1 MNSSERCG
9 SQSVTLLAVR
19 PHPDDESTSTGGM
32 LAYYSGRD
40 VRTGVVI
47 CTGGEEGE
55 IHDPD
60 LDPVA
65 DSSRLREIRTQE
77 VKNACA
83 ILGVAELRML
93 GYRDSGMAGTPANQH
108 SEAFVNADRVEAVG
122 KLVHIIR
129 ELRPSVIVTEPPG
142 GMYPHPD
149 HIMCH
154 EISVDAFHAA
164 GDAEVFPAAGPP
176 WRPGKLYG
184 VAQIDDGAW
193 EKLVPEFIAAGFDMD
208 WMGRRTRRSRGP
220 GPETATVALDV
231 RSYSEH
237 QRRALLAHRTQIPPE
252 GFLVSLP
259 PELRRLAFAT
269 AYFVRLSPPWVQGER
284 ESDLLD
290 GLN

>member
-1 MNSSERCG
+1 M
-9 SQSVTLLAVR
+9 TLLAIR

-32 LAYYSGRD
+32 LAYYCARD

-65 DSSRLREIRTQE
+65 DRSRLREFRTQE
-77 VKNACA
+77 VKNACT

-108 SEAFVNADRVEAVG
+108 PEAFVKAGRLEAAG
-122 KLVHIIR
+122 RLVRIIR

-149 HIMCH
+149 HVMCY

-164 GDAEVFPAAGPP
+164 GDADAFPEAGPP
-176 WRPGKLYG
+176 WRPKKLYG

-193 EKLVPEFIAAGFDMD
+193 EKLVPKFIHAGFDMD
-208 WMGRRTRRSRGP
+208 WMERTPRRSRGP

-231 RSYSEH
+231 RSYSGQH
-237 QRRALLAHRTQIPPE
+237 RQAMLAHRTQISPE
-252 GFLVSLP
+252 SFLVNLP

-269 AYFVRLSPPWVQGER
+269 AYFIRLSPPWTLGEH
-284 ESDLLD
+284 EPDLLD
-290 GLN
+290 GLD